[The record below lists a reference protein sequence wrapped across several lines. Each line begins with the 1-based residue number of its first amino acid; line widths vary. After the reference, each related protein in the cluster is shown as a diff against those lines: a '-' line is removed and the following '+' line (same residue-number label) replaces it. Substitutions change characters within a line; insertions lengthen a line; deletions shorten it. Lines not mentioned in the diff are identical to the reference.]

1 MSPVIWVPLVFLL
14 CALLILF
21 SGVRL
26 SRYGDILAE
35 KTGLGGTWTGLVLMA
50 TVTSLPELITGVSAI
65 TVFDVP
71 DIAAGDA
78 IGSCMFNL
86 AILAFLDFRH
96 PTTPLTAR
104 VHQGHVL
111 SAAFGILQLSLAA
124 LAILAGPRAPLVG
137 WFGVH
142 SVLFLFIWMFA
153 VRTIFA
159 FERIRMADI
168 AETLTGDI
176 RYGEISLKR
185 AAGLYAL
192 NAAILVAAAAY
203 LPGIGERFAE
213 LSGLDQSFV
222 GSLLVAASTSLPE
235 IVVSVAA
242 ARLGAFDMAVAN
254 LFGSNLFNVA
264 VIGVDDLFYRDG
276 SMLALVAPVH
286 LATLAVAIAMTA
298 VAIIG
303 LTYRAQRKRFRLSWD
318 AIGLVALYLTGVAM
332 LRLFG

>member
-1 MSPVIWVPLVFLL
+1 VSAVLWVTLVFVL
-14 CALLILF
+14 CAALILV

-50 TVTSLPELITGVSAI
+50 TVTSLPELITGISSV

-96 PTTPLTAR
+96 PTPLTAR

-124 LAILAGPRAPLVG
+124 MAILLGPRAPMLG
-137 WFGVH
+137 WVGVH
-142 SVLFLFIWMFA
+142 SLLFLAIWLFA
-153 VRTIFA
+153 VRTIFV
-159 FERIRMADI
+159 FERVRMADI

-176 RYGEISLKR
+176 KYGEVSLAR
-185 AAGLYAL
+185 AAGLYAV
-192 NAAILVAAAAY
+192 NAAVLVAAAAY
-203 LPGIGERFAE
+203 LPGAGERFAE
-213 LSGLDQSFV
+213 LTGLDQSFV

-235 IVVSVAA
+235 VVVSIAA
-242 ARLGAFDMAVAN
+242 ARIGAFDMAVAN

-264 VIGVDDLFYRDG
+264 VVGVDDVFYGGG
-276 SMLALVAPVH
+276 SMLALVSRVH

-318 AIGLVALYLTGVAM
+318 AIGLLALYGAGLVM
-332 LRLFG
+332 LRLLA

>member
-1 MSPVIWVPLVFLL
+1 MSAVVWVPLVFAL
-14 CALLILF
+14 CAVLILV

-26 SRYGDILAE
+26 SRYGDIIAE
-35 KTGLGGTWTGLVLMA
+35 KTGMGGTWTGLVLMA
-50 TVTSLPELITGVSAI
+50 TVTSLPELITGVSSV

-86 AILAFLDFRH
+86 VILAFLDFRH
-96 PTTPLTAR
+96 PTPLTAR

-111 SAAFGILQLSLAA
+111 SAAFGILQLGLAA
-124 LAILAGPRAPLVG
+124 MAILLGSRALMLGWVG
-137 WFGVH
+137 IH
-142 SVLFLFIWMFA
+142 SLIFMGIWIFA
-153 VRTIFA
+153 VRTIFV
-159 FERIRMADI
+159 FERSRMADI

-176 RYGEISLKR
+176 RYADVSLAR

-192 NAAILVAAAAY
+192 NAAVLVAAAAY
-203 LPGIGERFAE
+203 LPGAGERFAE
-213 LSGLDQSFV
+213 LTGLDQSFV

-235 IVVSVAA
+235 VVVSVAA
-242 ARLGAFDMAVAN
+242 ARIGAFDMAVAN

-264 VIGVDDLFYRDG
+264 VVGVDDLFYTGG
-276 SMLALVAPVH
+276 SMLALVSPVH

-318 AIGLVALYLTGVAM
+318 SIGLLALYGAGLVM
-332 LRLFG
+332 LRLLA